1 MLFEILGALQAQNP
15 MEALV
20 EGIIYLILLA
30 VTVVAVAVV
39 YLFCM
44 RLFSGKHEMGLEY
57 YIRLLIVSVCVVVFI
72 GIILGALATTI
83 GLWLTQ
89 NVVIF
94 GPALAVAIIRI
105 STIIGFMVVVFFV
118 KITLAGGVK
127 AGAAFRG
134 SLWGTVISLFVIYLV
149 NAITLAIFGL
159 LVVP

>member
-1 MLFEILGALQAQNP
+1 MLFEFLGTLQAQNP
-15 MEALV
+15 VEALI
-20 EGIIYLILLA
+20 EGIIYLILLLI
-30 VTVVAVAVV
+30 TIVAVAVIL
-39 YLFCM
+39 YLCLRF
-44 RLFSGKHEMGLEY
+44 LSGKQEMGGEFY
-57 YIRLLIVSVCVVVFI
+57 VRLLLVSVCIVVFI
-72 GIILGALATTI
+72 AVILGALATTI